1 MQGYGITVSPMSG
14 IPYTDFIQL
23 ARETE
28 DAGYSGV
35 FIPEANND
43 ALLCSYAVA
52 NATRRVTIATWIV
65 NIYLREPSLCAAAA
79 EMVQD
84 ATSGRFVLGLGVSHR
99 PALELRG
106 IDMGNGRDRL
116 RRDTKVIRD
125 AFRGNLDMFG
135 MKFRAPRQPIPIYYA
150 ALALETAKLGGELAD
165 GLMLYLCPPE
175 RMRKSIDAARA
186 AAQAAGRKPSDVTM
200 TCGVPVFLHDDLK
213 TAYATARRGLSFYG
227 ALPFYNRLLANS
239 GFATP
244 AAQIMEAAKRRDAN
258 AMAEAVTDQM
268 SDAVALV
275 GPASRCIE
283 RLDEYRKQGCDVPIL
298 APNPVNEDY
307 TPGVRRLLKAFAK
320 LNQ

>member
-1 MQGYGITVSPMSG
+1 MQGYGVTVSPMSG
-14 IPYTDFIQL
+14 IPYAEFTQL

-35 FIPEANND
+35 YIPEANND

-52 NATRRVTIATWIV
+52 KATTRVHIATWIV

-84 ATSGRFVLGLGVSHR
+84 AAGGRFILGLGVSHR

-106 IDMGNGRDRL
+106 IEMGNGRNRL
-116 RRDTKVIRD
+116 RRDTEVLRD
-125 AFRGNLDMFG
+125 AFGGKLDMFG

-186 AAQAAGRKPSDVTM
+186 AAQGAGRKPTDVTM
-200 TCGVPVFLHDDLK
+200 TCGLPVFLHEDLK
-213 TAYATARRGLSFYG
+213 VAYATARRGLSFYG
-227 ALPFYNRLLANS
+227 ALPFYNRLLAKS
-239 GFATP
+239 GFDAP
-244 AAQIMEAAKRRDAN
+244 AAKIMEAAKKRDAN

-268 SDAVALV
+268 SDSVALV

-283 RLDEYRKQGCDVPIL
+283 RLQEYRKQGCEVPVL
-298 APNPVNEDY
+298 VPNSVNEDY
-307 TPGVRRLLKAFAK
+307 STGVRRILKTFAK
-320 LNQ
+320 LN